1 MHKQNRNN
9 SNSQSMKKEKTKPEW
24 STDFVDREQYKLSE
38 V

>member
-1 MHKQNRNN
+1 MQKQNRNN
-9 SNSQSMKKEKTKPEW
+9 SNSQSMKKEKAKPEW